1 MITTLETGRQFPAVD
16 LVSASGAET
25 TLAAEIGGRIA
36 VVHVMRSSS
45 CPVCLAHAAALQRL
59 LDSGSLGD
67 AVAVL
72 IAPGG
77 AAEAEDAASRAGRRS
92 PAALVFASE
101 SAHAELGL
109 GTVAFLQQSATI
121 VVDAVGTV
129 RSIRASTL
137 PTGSFS
143 ADEVRTAVA
152 DALRAGV
159 ITTRADVTP
168 EV

>member
-92 PAALVFASE
+92 P
-101 SAHAELGL
+101 
-109 GTVAFLQQSATI
+109 VAFLQQSATI
-121 VVDAVGTV
+121 VVAAVGTV

-137 PTGSFS
+137 PTGSVS